1 MHTKLKELIKN
12 ISIEA
17 PVLTVNTRLSR
28 YIRRQY
34 DEEMEAAGNT
44 AWQTPLI
51 IPFQSWIETLWSES
65 WPEESLI
72 SKVRSNILWEKI
84 IARDKSL
91 SNKKVLLTHGVART
105 AYDAYLLMA
114 EYNVSL
120 PLEDIYLTEESKA
133 LKRWKN
139 SYEKEIVK
147 LGFIDQLSLTER
159 VKKLIKGDSRVSL
172 PDKIIIAGF
181 DEITPGTESFI
192 AAIKEQG
199 CCVDFW
205 PDEPVRSGLLRRGS
219 IQTSFEIS
227 EVKARIRVRAYA
239 DEKEEVIQVARWIR
253 KVIKPGLR
261 VGIVVPQMN
270 RYRKI
275 IRQEFTAELDPGSV
289 LPWEEGSGLFN
300 ISMGSTIYEEPVIKS
315 AIDILSIEERNDISK
330 VSSVLHSPFIS
341 SDEDEYL
348 SLTRLDAD
356 LKKMGYIKISLSQIV
371 KRISYYDKRQQDLS
385 GFIKRVSKWSRI
397 LKENRGRELPSF
409 WAGNFSKCLKELGW
423 PSVKLENSEYQ
434 ALMVWNELL
443 EGLQS
448 LDDILGKINRRESL
462 KHLTRLVKNRVHQ
475 PESQE
480 CSIQV
485 LGTLEASGQFFDY
498 LWIIGA
504 HEYAFPGQPSPNP
517 FIPLYIQKKFNL
529 RHSSPEREFAFSKVV
544 LKRLLNSAPHVEVS
558 FPLVIDDMEV
568 RLSPLLDLPERQ
580 QKELIIEDSC
590 RLKDIVHSEK
600 AFEDIPY
607 EENIPV
613 TDDELRIISGGV
625 SILKNQSA
633 CPFKAFATHRLN
645 ASTIATPE
653 PGLSPADRGT
663 IVHTALKF
671 FWKGVKNSKRLKEI
685 PLNNHIKDSVDE
697 AIKGHCSAGSLPE
710 KYVELERD
718 RVEAL
723 IGEWINLELARDDF
737 EVIEVECE
745 REISMGKLLI
755 KTRFD
760 RIDRLDNGGEV
771 IIDYKTGGCSKKD
784 WLTERPKD
792 PQLLLYNLSGC
803 FDAITYAKVKA
814 GDLKFVGLSRYDD
827 MLQGVK
833 SLENDKKILEMLED
847 INSWDEL
854 MCMWKIKVE
863 RLSASFLNGD
873 TNVDPNEYLDG
884 SGKPCKYCDL
894 TPLCRVFEIDMSVD
908 G

>member
-12 ISIEA
+12 ISIET

-34 DEEMEAAGNT
+34 DEEMKAAGNT

-91 SNKKVLLTHGVART
+91 SDKEILLTHGLART

-114 EYNVSL
+114 EYNVSF
-120 PLEDIYLTEESKA
+120 PREDLYLTEEAKA
-133 LKRWKN
+133 LKRWRN
-139 SYEKEIVK
+139 IYNKEIEK
-147 LGFIDQLSLTER
+147 LGFIDHLSLTER

-181 DEITPGTESFI
+181 DEITPGAESFLATI
-192 AAIKEQG
+192 QEQG
-199 CCVDFW
+199 CRVDFW
-205 PDEPVRSGLLRRGS
+205 PDEPVMSRFLRRGS

-227 EVKARIRVRAYA
+227 AVKGPISNRAYA
-239 DEKEEVIQVARWIR
+239 DEKEEVTQVARWIR
-253 KVIKPGLR
+253 KIIKPGLR
-261 VGIVVPQMN
+261 IGIIVPEMN

-275 IRQEFTAELDPGSV
+275 IRQEFTAELEPGSV
-289 LPWEEGSGLFN
+289 LPWEEETGLFN
-300 ISMGSTIYEEPVIKS
+300 ISMGSTLYEEPVIKS

-330 VSSVLHSPFIS
+330 ISSVLHSPFICT
-341 SDEDEYL
+341 DEHEYL
-348 SLTRLDAD
+348 ALARLDGD
-356 LKKMGYIKISLSQIV
+356 LKKMNYLKISLSQIV
-371 KRISYYDKRQQDLS
+371 KRISHYDNSEHDLS
-385 GFIKRVSKWSRI
+385 AFKKRVAKWSRVV
-397 LKENRGRELPSF
+397 KENRGRELPSF
-409 WAGNFSKCLKELGW
+409 WTGNFSKRLKELGW
-423 PSVKLENSEYQ
+423 PSVKLEHSEYQ

-448 LDDILGKINRRESL
+448 LDDILGKINRREAL
-462 KHLTRLVKNRVHQ
+462 KHLTRLAKNRVHQ

-480 CSIQV
+480 CPIQV

-498 LWIIGA
+498 IWIIGA

-517 FIPLYIQKKFNL
+517 FISLNIQKKFNL

-544 LKRLLNSAPHVEVS
+544 LKRLLNSSPHVEVS
-558 FPLVIDDMEV
+558 FPLVIDEMEA
-568 RLSPLLDLPERQ
+568 RLSPLFDLPELQ

-590 RLKDIVHSEK
+590 RLKDTIHSEK
-600 AFEDIPY
+600 ALEFMPN

-613 TDDELRIISGGV
+613 TDDELRFISGGV

-645 ASTIATPE
+645 ASTIAIPE

-663 IVHTALKF
+663 IVHAALKF
-671 FWKGVKNSKRLKEI
+671 FWKEVRNSKRLKESS
-685 PLNNHIKDSVDE
+685 LKNHIKSSVDE
-697 AIKGHCSAGSLPE
+697 AIKGHGSVRSLPE
-710 KYVELERD
+710 KYIELERD

-723 IGEWINLELARDDF
+723 IGEWINLESARDDF

-745 REISMGKLLI
+745 REISMGRLLI

-760 RIDRLDNGGEV
+760 RIDRLDNGREV

-803 FDAITYAKVKA
+803 FDAIAFAKVKA
-814 GDLKFVGLSRYDD
+814 GDLKFIGLSRYDD
-827 MLQGVK
+827 MLPGVK
-833 SLENDKKILEMLED
+833 SLEDDKKIVDMLED
-847 INSWDEL
+847 VNSWDEL
-854 MCMWKIKVE
+854 MNMWKVNVE
-863 RLSASFLNGD
+863 RLAESFLCGD
-873 TNVDPNEYLDG
+873 AKVDPNEYLDG
-884 SGKPCKYCDL
+884 YEKPCNYCEL
-894 TPLCRVFEIDMSVD
+894 APLCRVFEIN
-908 G
+908 